1 MRDAFGGVF
10 MFNLLLVFIF
20 IYVAFAAVSLNYA
33 KAFKLKNSIISFIEE
48 NEIID
53 YKDINSN
60 DEFNAIIENAN
71 YKHKCPNGEGI
82 KKAPEGYDIGYC
94 YNGVELSS
102 LETRIEGTNSVE
114 INYQV
119 ITYADWNLGALN
131 KLLALAGKSQNS
143 QSSLNRAWT
152 IKGTA
157 KVVKRQ

>member
-53 YKDINSN
+53 YRDINSN
-60 DEFNAIIENAN
+60 EEFNAILENAN
-71 YKHKCPNGEGI
+71 YKKECNNGNGIIRSVEGF
-82 KKAPEGYDIGYC
+82 DIGYC
-94 YNGVELSS
+94 YNGILLMSE
-102 LETRIEGTNSVE
+102 ETKIAGTNSSE

-119 ITYADWNLGALN
+119 MTFADWNLGALN
-131 KLLALAGKSQNS
+131 KLLALAGKNANKQ
-143 QSSLNRAWT
+143 QYVDGTWT

-157 KVVKRQ
+157 KVIANK